1 MLQTTVGVQI
11 CQDLYVPNIVPITM
25 AHSRIAKKT
34 DELNVE
40 EKSELKR
47 LSGQMMWV
55 ASQTRPDLS
64 FETCVM
70 SNTGKHPSVKMIHE
84 ANKAVSKLKNQN
96 LSLHFPNLGDPRNLK
111 VLAYSDATYASLED
125 GSSQGGLIIFVQG
138 ENKKIAPISWQ
149 SKKLDRVTKSPL
161 ASETLALSEAADAG
175 FLVSSLLQ
183 EIFGLFSLPPVYCYT
198 DNCSLT
204 SALETSTIISDRRL
218 RVDIARLR
226 EMVAKSEIKVFWVDG
241 KLQLADCLTKRGAS
255 TIKLLEVLNTS
266 QLQ

>member
-1 MLQTTVGVQI
+1 
-11 CQDLYVPNIVPITM
+11 M
-25 AHSRIAKKT
+25 A
-34 DELNVE
+34 L
-40 EKSELKR
+40 
-47 LSGQMMWV
+47 
-55 ASQTRPDLS
+55 
-64 FETCVM
+64 
-70 SNTGKHPSVKMIHE
+70 
-84 ANKAVSKLKNQN
+84 
-96 LSLHFPNLGDPRNLK
+96 
-111 VLAYSDATYASLED
+111 
-125 GSSQGGLIIFVQG
+125 
-138 ENKKIAPISWQ
+138 
-149 SKKLDRVTKSPL
+149 
-161 ASETLALSEAADAG
+161 ETLALSEAADAG

-183 EIFGLFSLPPVYCYT
+183 EIFGLSSLPPVYCYT